1 MNRKQRR
8 AAAKL
13 GARPE
18 KSISG
23 SARSSAAATGDLLAA
38 GLEHQRAG
46 RLDEAERLYRKILS
60 IDPRHS
66 DSLRLLGLVAYR
78 RGRFE
83 LAVEI
88 FNQAIALNSND
99 PRAPYSLGLALTAQG
114 KLAEAVTSY
123 KRATTLKSDF
133 TEAHISLGN
142 VLKDQGNLA
151 EAVASYQRALA
162 IKPDFAEAH
171 NNLGNALRAQGK
183 LAEAVTSYQRAVAIK
198 PDYTEAHNN
207 LGFALQA
214 QGKLADA
221 LAGFERALA
230 IKPDF
235 AEAHNNLGIVLK
247 DQGKLVEAAACYQR
261 ALSLKPDYAEAHN
274 NLGNVLTDQG
284 KLTEAA
290 ASYQRAIAIKADYA
304 EAHNNLGNA
313 LRDQGKLTEAVAS
326 YQRAL
331 AIKPDFV
338 EAHYNLGVALRE
350 KGELEQS
357 RKLVERAV
365 ELDPD
370 NAASYRLLGD
380 AKSFS
385 AGEPHLGAMERMAR
399 EVTSLSPAQQIELH
413 FALAKAYEDT
423 GDYGVSFDHLLK
435 GNALKRQQVTYDGTT
450 TCESLAHIQQIFTA
464 QLMRERRNVGDPSP
478 VPVFVI
484 GMPRSGT
491 TLIEQILASH
501 PRVFGA
507 GELDDIASNVAMLRR
522 DDGLSAGFPELVPS
536 MTAAELR
543 QFGSN
548 YVNRLKS
555 IAPEAQRITDK
566 MPINFVYAG
575 LIHLVL
581 PHARIIHARRDPLDT
596 CLSCFAT
603 LFAKGQ
609 QFTYDL
615 AELGQ
620 FYRAYDRLMQHWRAV
635 LPSGVMLEVQYE
647 ELVADL
653 EGQAR
658 RIVDHCGLQ
667 WDEACLLFHE
677 TERPVRTASAVQVR
691 QPIYHTSVGRW
702 RRYERQLA
710 PLIEVLGIDPAN
722 GAERLDAGVVK
733 ELP

>member
-23 SARSSAAATGDLLAA
+23 SARSNAAAVGDLLAA
-38 GLEHQRAG
+38 GHEHQRAG

-60 IDPRHS
+60 IDPHHA
-66 DSLRLLGLVAYR
+66 DSLQLLGLVAYQ

-83 LAVEI
+83 LAVDI
-88 FNQAIALNSND
+88 LNQAIANSPND
-99 PRAPYSLGLALTAQG
+99 SGAAFRLGLALKAQG

-123 KRATTLKSDF
+123 ERA
-133 TEAHISLGN
+133 I
-142 VLKDQGNLA
+142 
-151 EAVASYQRALA
+151 AL
-162 IKPDFAEAH
+162 KPDFAEAH
-171 NNLGNALRAQGK
+171 NNLGNALQAQGK
-183 LAEAVTSYQRAVAIK
+183 LTEAVASYQRAIAIK
-198 PDYTEAHNN
+198 ADYAKARSN
-207 LGFALQA
+207 LGNALQA
-214 QGKLADA
+214 QGKL
-221 LAGFERALA
+221 
-230 IKPDF
+230 
-235 AEAHNNLGIVLK
+235 
-247 DQGKLVEAAACYQR
+247 
-261 ALSLKPDYAEAHN
+261 
-274 NLGNVLTDQG
+274 
-284 KLTEAA
+284 TEAV

-304 EAHNNLGNA
+304 EAHNDLGNA
-313 LRDQGKLTEAVAS
+313 LRDQGKVTEAVAS

-331 AIKPDFV
+331 AIKPDDAK
-338 EAHYNLGVALRE
+338 AHYNLGLALQE

-357 RKLVERAV
+357 RKLLERAI

-370 NAASYRLLGD
+370 HAASYRGLGD
-380 AKSFS
+380 TKSFS
-385 AGEPHLGAMERMAR
+385 AGDPHLGAMERMAR

-413 FALAKAYEDT
+413 FALAKAYEDI
-423 GDYGVSFDHLLK
+423 GDYSASFEHLLK
-435 GNALKRQQVTYDGTT
+435 GNALKRQKVTFDVTA
-450 TCESLAHIQQIFTA
+450 TCDSLARIQQTFTP